1 MSDLIQKIQKLGTL
15 ATEHDNQVKEI
26 RSFTSDELTAQ
37 GIANERARRIEQL
50 NNSTRDKLAGV
61 REEFASEVASI
72 DSRYE
77 RSIIPAA
84 DRSTADEW
92 ARVQMLLDAGK
103 SFGQII
109 NGANLAQLQAI
120 REWGP
125 TYQES
130 QFIKKA
136 GIPNSIGDAM
146 ATAAGGT
153 STGGYDPQSLYNSVD
168 RRWAELSP
176 KDALFIRE
184 RLESFS
190 EKAQFEYSASAL
202 EAMTYGGNAGGAMA
216 IAMSAKY
223 AAESNAAQFLD
234 A

>member
-1 MSDLIQKIQKLGTL
+1 MSDLLKKIQKLGTL
-15 ATEHDNQVKEI
+15 ATEHDNQAKEI

-37 GIANERARRIEQL
+37 GIANERARRTEQL

-77 RSIIPAA
+77 RSTIPAA

-109 NGANLAQLQAI
+109 NGANIAQLQAI

-125 TYQES
+125 TYQEA
-130 QFIKKA
+130 QFIKR
-136 GIPNSIGDAM
+136 
-146 ATAAGGT
+146 GGT
-153 STGGYDPQSLYNSVD
+153 ANPLGNELAKRAGAEPVAGYNPQALYNSVD

-184 RLESFS
+184 RLESFA
-190 EKAQFEYSASAL
+190 EKAQFDYSASAL
-202 EAMTYGGNAGGAMA
+202 EAMTHGGNTGGAMA
-216 IAMSAKY
+216 IAMSAEY
-223 AAESNAAQFLD
+223 AAAGNAAKFID
-234 A
+234 S